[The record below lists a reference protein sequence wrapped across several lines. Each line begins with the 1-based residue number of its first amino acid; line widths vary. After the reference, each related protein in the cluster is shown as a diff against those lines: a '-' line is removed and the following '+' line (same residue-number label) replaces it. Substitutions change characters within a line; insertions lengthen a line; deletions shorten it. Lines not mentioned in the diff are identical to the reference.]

1 MIFSVGDLV
10 KRTVKPYDYWLG
22 IVVKIDV
29 IKKKLYKRQPPQDY
43 YTIWVKWMMPEV
55 ISKVK
60 PESYWVED
68 LEVVSKA
75 IPPKGKEVG

>member
-10 KRTVKPYDYWLG
+10 KRTAKPYDYWLG

-29 IKKKLYKRQPPQDY
+29 VKKKLYKSRPHQDY
-43 YTIWVKWMMPEV
+43 YTIWVKWTLPEV
-55 ISKVK
+55 ISNVK

-68 LEVVSKA
+68 LTIVSKA
-75 IPPKGKEVG
+75 YTPK